1 VTGQTG
7 ESFESERLLL
17 RKMTEDDLDDFLLI
31 FTDPKVM
38 ASFGGVLFDRAQMEK
53 WVQSNLAHQD
63 RHGYGIFSVI
73 LKENNELVGACG
85 LHHVEVDGS
94 PEVEL
99 GYDFRSAYWNRGLAT
114 EAAMAV
120 RDYAFGNLGMSRLI
134 SMIRTHNK
142 ASMRVAEKMGMTREK
157 EWAWK
162 DIRYYIY
169 SQSRDDIT
177 RKGEKIE

>member
-1 VTGQTG
+1 MIDKTGDF
-7 ESFESERLLL
+7 FESERLLL
-17 RKMTEDDLDDFLLI
+17 RKMTEDDTDDLMLI

-38 ASFGGVLFDRAQMEK
+38 ASFGGELFDRAQMEK
-53 WVQSNLAHQD
+53 WVQRNLAHQN
-63 RHGYGIFSVI
+63 RYGYGIFCVI
-73 LKENNELVGACG
+73 LKENDELVGACG

-120 RDYAFGNLGMSRLI
+120 RDYAFGKLGMSRLI

-162 DIRYYIY
+162 DIKYYIY
-169 SQSRDDIT
+169 SQSREDKT
-177 RKGEKIE
+177 SKGENK